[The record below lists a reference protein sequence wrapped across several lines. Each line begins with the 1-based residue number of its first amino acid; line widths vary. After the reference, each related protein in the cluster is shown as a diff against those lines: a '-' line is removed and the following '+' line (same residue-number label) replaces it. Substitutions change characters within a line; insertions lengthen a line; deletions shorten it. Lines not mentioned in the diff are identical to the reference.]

1 MDPRVHSWLFA
12 LSHQGVA
19 HRHIAISWG
28 FHHRSTPPPATW
40 FPPMSLT
47 PSAPP
52 PQTWPITCNQFYF
65 HYPDFTYFEELLR
78 KFDFKLQSI
87 LPSGAKPQYP
97 TACTKESCVTCLARR
112 LHWRWHP
119 QSQQLLLPRSSLA
132 ESHKK
137 CQRFQMFCLVTY
149 THRKWIQSDSS
160 LSPPSTLSSHTSP
173 SSTIQNRTKPL
184 HPRERYKIK
193 QI

>member
-1 MDPRVHSWLFA
+1 VTFA

-28 FHHRSTPPPATW
+28 FHHRSTPPATW

-65 HYPDFTYFEELLR
+65 HYSDLTYFEELLR

-97 TACTKESCVTCLARR
+97 TACTKESCVSCLASVVSITTPPPLALTSTISAVALTEILSSRK
-112 LHWRWHP
+112 P
-119 QSQQLLLPRSSLA
+119 QEMPEIPNVLPSHLYPSQVNPI
-132 ESHKK
+132 
-137 CQRFQMFCLVTY
+137 RFQLE
-149 THRKWIQSDSS
+149 SA
-160 LSPPSTLSSHTSP
+160 L
-173 SSTIQNRTKPL
+173 NA
-184 HPRERYKIK
+184 E
-193 QI
+193 